1 MGLYCPIKEKVR
13 IEIKKQSSLR
23 FSTASHPSPSS
34 FCTCLPSPQF
44 PSWLTQHPQSL
55 LAPLVPRRKRGVVD
69 GAGDERVVIAGAHLQ
84 GELAAH
90 VVRGVAINSLHHLW
104 TAWGEENKKNTVRRR
119 APASQ
124 PGTGTAVLNKKFT
137 QLTSYDTEK
146 DFAL

>member
-23 FSTASHPSPSS
+23 FSIASHPALSS
-34 FCTCLPSPQF
+34 FCNCPPSPQF

-55 LAPLVPRRKRGVVD
+55 LAPLVPRSKRGVVD

-104 TAWGEENKKNTVRRR
+104 TAWGKEEQEEYGQEESACISTWDWYSSLEN
-119 APASQ
+119 
-124 PGTGTAVLNKKFT
+124 KFT
-137 QLTSYDTEK
+137 QLKSYDTEK